1 MCVFVSLRRSSS
13 QISCVLIR
21 LEPPPLPY
29 TLYNAELYVEVVC
42 FFPSTKCIIVEV
54 DPTSRDP
61 FLSDVWDAEMF
72 LAETFSNWQIC
83 VWQKKNPKLKRA
95 EGQRAASVRMWSLLV
110 FRRIQFCF
118 AGFYMREQK
127 SKNAFAFC
135 FFFFSLFH
143 CLLSSRLGFTA
154 FPCTTWC
161 YNRVTAPPLFFFSLG
176 ALWAELLGNSGDE
189 EWTAAWDF
197 LHIQWSGRDS
207 LSSPAMLHHACVFVL
222 EMLNAV
228 ARLQVS
234 FLREMLQW
242 DPGGERDVG
251 RRPCAAADV
260 SQMSICLFFGK
271 LVKSESIGDGS
282 KWWRGKHWSWS
293 VSTERIKP
301 AFCDVTQGTDILP
314 ELAAGGC

>member
-54 DPTSRDP
+54 DPSSRG
-61 FLSDVWDAEMF
+61 VWDAEMF

-83 VWQKKNPKLKRA
+83 VWQIKNPKLKRA
-95 EGQRAASVRMWSLLV
+95 EEQRASSVRMWSLLV

-127 SKNAFAFC
+127 SKNAFC
-135 FFFFSLFH
+135 FFPLFH

-161 YNRVTAPPLFFFSLG
+161 YNRVTAPPLFFPTWRPVSG
-176 ALWAELLGNSGDE
+176 AARQQRWWRVNGSTRPFTYSVVWQGFPKQPGNATSCLCFCVGNAKCCCSFAGIISARNASMRSRGRAWRWETTLRSRRRESNVYLFVFWETGE
-189 EWTAAWDF
+189 ERKHRRW
-197 LHIQWSGRDS
+197 IQ
-207 LSSPAMLHHACVFVL
+207 M
-222 EMLNAV
+222 M
-228 ARLQVS
+228 
-234 FLREMLQW
+234 
-242 DPGGERDVG
+242 ERKT
-251 RRPCAAADV
+251 
-260 SQMSICLFFGK
+260 LK
-271 LVKSESIGDGS
+271 LVCLNRTDQTSLLWCHTGHWYPSWI
-282 KWWRGKHWSWS
+282 RG
-293 VSTERIKP
+293 RM
-301 AFCDVTQGTDILP
+301 L
-314 ELAAGGC
+314 